1 MSTKVLNIVRGAGV
15 AVSVLALSSLSAQAQ
30 TVRVGVAANFAA
42 PLLALVNDYNARID
56 PSATITITSKS
67 TGVLK
72 GEILSGGTSGP
83 YDLFLA
89 ADQPAPVAVA
99 AVSGL
104 TINWPTGN
112 APFLYTTGE
121 IVLWSDTVNI
131 SGGLPNPLTAN
142 VVIADPAN
150 APYGFAGMQEINN
163 VLSAGLTSTS
173 SYPVTVGSYAVHTAA
188 NIDATYNAVAAHT
201 YDYGFVAKSRVCQR
215 VGGVETF
222 TGVSHHVYPWN
233 GSPGHN
239 QLVQY
244 GVGINISG
252 RAPADTQA
260 LKDFIDYLLTDT
272 TARSIIAD
280 FCYS

>member
-1 MSTKVLNIVRGAGV
+1 MPTKVLNVVRGAGL
-15 AVSVLALSSLSAQAQ
+15 AISFLALSSLSALAQ

-42 PLLALVNDYNARID
+42 PLAALANDYNTRID
-56 PSATITITSKS
+56 PTATITITSKS

-72 GEILSGGTSGP
+72 SDILAGGNSGP

-89 ADQPAPVAVA
+89 ADQPAPTAVA

-131 SGGLPNPLTAN
+131 SGGLPNPLNAN

-150 APYGFAGMQEINN
+150 APYGYAGMQVINS
-163 VLSAGLTSTS
+163 VLSASLTPTS
-173 SYPVTVGSYAVHTAA
+173 SYPVTIGSFAVHTAA

-215 VGGVETF
+215 VGGVEQY

-244 GVGINISG
+244 GVGIDITG
-252 RAPADTQA
+252 RSAADTQL